1 MPPKQISVL
10 CKRRLAKEQQKRQE
24 NSQNES
30 SKDGQV
36 ERANTG
42 ERTVGD
48 DERILERNRPN
59 KLQHRTPEQRERRRP
74 HMQKAKKGKGKGI
87 TVEPTIVFI
96 QKADIEPDPESSAS
110 ECMVV
115 KNDKKDKGDVTPVE
129 PDVVVKEVP
138 TEFDID
144 PTAYLEIVLKDEL
157 TVSDEE
163 HTLSSAD
170 VLHST

>member
-74 HMQKAKKGKGKGI
+74 HMQ
-87 TVEPTIVFI
+87 
-96 QKADIEPDPESSAS
+96 
-110 ECMVV
+110 
-115 KNDKKDKGDVTPVE
+115 NDKKDKGDVTPVE